1 MSIHDR
7 VEAAFITLMH
17 KYLYS
22 LIVNP
27 TKMLIAAGLKEGNI
41 VLEVGFGPGFFT
53 FPAADIVGENG
64 LVYAIEINPVFV
76 KKVKRKV
83 EKYSKKNIK
92 VTLENVTKTSLDNY
106 SVDVAFFFGIFHNMI
121 SILDQV
127 VNEMYRIL
135 KPKGLMTIQKS
146 RKNIDLY
153 INQILKTDKFEL
165 LERKNQIV
173 VLQKK

>member
-53 FPAADIVGENG
+53 FPAADIVGENRNKSCFCK
-64 LVYAIEINPVFV
+64 EN
-76 KKVKRKV
+76 KK
-83 EKYSKKNIK
+83 ES
-92 VTLENVTKTSLDNY
+92 
-106 SVDVAFFFGIFHNMI
+106 
-121 SILDQV
+121 
-127 VNEMYRIL
+127 
-135 KPKGLMTIQKS
+135 
-146 RKNIDLY
+146 
-153 INQILKTDKFEL
+153 
-165 LERKNQIV
+165 
-173 VLQKK
+173 

>member
-1 MSIHDR
+1 
-7 VEAAFITLMH
+7 
-17 KYLYS
+17 
-22 LIVNP
+22 
-27 TKMLIAAGLKEGNI
+27 
-41 VLEVGFGPGFFT
+41 
-53 FPAADIVGENG
+53 
-64 LVYAIEINPVFV
+64 
-76 KKVKRKV
+76 
-83 EKYSKKNIK
+83 
-92 VTLENVTKTSLDNY
+92 
-106 SVDVAFFFGIFHNMI
+106 MI